1 VSSLVPSGGARL
13 TGQTRPAS
21 RLLLI
26 AGAVLFA
33 ATLGGY
39 CAYLLT
45 HLSAGTLNP
54 VDLHVYRLGGRVVA
68 HVRPRYNPALA
79 APLYDWPGLGLKFT
93 YPPFAAMVFTIFVP
107 ASWGLLPKLWLG
119 VNVVAFVATI
129 WVTLGGL
136 GYRAGLTRVGS
147 TLLLA
152 AALFWTEPVQRTMY
166 LGQIELVLMA
176 LVMWDLCQPAGRKWQ
191 GIGVGVAAGI
201 KLVPLIFLPYLLLTR
216 RYRQAAVAAA
226 AFVATVLIGF
236 AVLPA
241 DSRAWW
247 LDGLLF
253 KAGRTGFTGWE
264 GNQSLQGI
272 ITRLA
277 GSIAAGQPIWIAVAL
292 IVLASG
298 IGSAVILDRVGHR
311 VMGILACELT
321 GLLVSPISWDHH
333 WVWIVPGVT
342 ALVCYGVRA
351 TDWRRWAWLAG
362 GVLIVALFGAWPG
375 SLWGQPTDLGG
386 FSEGLIWAPPNTSPG
401 TFARLGDRPSYVEYH
416 WHGFQLVV
424 GNLYVLT
431 GLAVLIV
438 TAFLAARLAIG
449 RLRKAT
455 GPGARPAGSSAGARR
470 SASRSGGRAGI
481 L

>member
-1 VSSLVPSGGARL
+1 MLILIRSGSALLARRM
-13 TGQTRPAS
+13 RPAS
-21 RLLLI
+21 RTLLI
-26 AGAVLFA
+26 VGAVLFA
-33 ATLGGY
+33 VTLGGY

-45 HLSAGTLNP
+45 HLTDGTLNP

-79 APLYDWPGLGLKFT
+79 APLYDWPGRGLQFT

-119 VNVVAFVATI
+119 VNVLALVTTI

-136 GYRAGLTRVGS
+136 GNRAGLARLSG
-147 TLLLA
+147 TLILA
-152 AALFWTEPVQRTMY
+152 AALLWTEPVQRTMY
-166 LGQIELVLMA
+166 LGQVELVLMA
-176 LVMWDLCQPAGRKWQ
+176 LVMWDLCQPAGRRWQ
-191 GIGVGVAAGI
+191 GVGVGIAAGI

-226 AFVATVLIGF
+226 SFVATVVVGF
-236 AVLPA
+236 VVLPA

-247 LDGLLF
+247 LDGLLLRSS
-253 KAGRTGFTGWE
+253 RTGFTGWE

-277 GSIAAGQPIWIAVAL
+277 GSVAGGQPIWIAAAL
-292 IVLASG
+292 IVLAAG
-298 IGSAVILDRVGHR
+298 IGSAMILDRAGHR
-311 VMGILACELT
+311 VMGILACALT

-342 ALVCYGVRA
+342 ALAYYGIGA
-351 TDWRRWAWLAG
+351 TGWRRWTWLSG
-362 GVLIVALFGAWPG
+362 GVLLTALFGAWPG

-386 FSEGLIWAPPNTSPG
+386 FSEGFIWVPPNTSPG

-416 WHGFQLVV
+416 WHGFQLLV

-438 TAFLAARLAIG
+438 IAFLAVRRVLV
-449 RLRKAT
+449 RLRRT
-455 GPGARPAGSSAGARR
+455 PPPMPARPAALQVKGVP
-470 SASRSGGRAGI
+470 GG
-481 L
+481 